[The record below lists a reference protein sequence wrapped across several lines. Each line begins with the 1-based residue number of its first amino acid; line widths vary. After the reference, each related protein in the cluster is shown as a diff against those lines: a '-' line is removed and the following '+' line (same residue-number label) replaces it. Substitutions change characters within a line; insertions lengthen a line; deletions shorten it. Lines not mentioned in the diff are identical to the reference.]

1 MALVMVATL
10 VFGRFFCSWGCHIL
24 ALQDAAGWLMDKLHI
39 KRQPIRSRTLIW
51 VPIGV
56 MLYLFIWP
64 QILQLSQGDGSEAM
78 HTVAA
83 GGSRSVSYTHLD
95 VYKRQVKRC
104 VVDHYDHALVLHESE
119 RGAINADHPLFART
133 RFTPW
138 QPTCEYLLLD
148 MVTRIRA
155 ELPTGAYL
163 SQVRLQE
170 TATSWAVWEDGE

>member
-1 MALVMVATL
+1 MSTDRRVQVTKRFTLEMAHGLRDHD
-10 VFGRFFCSWGCHIL
+10 GPCKHIH
-24 ALQDAAGWLMDKLHI
+24 GH
-39 KRQPIRSRTLIW
+39 
-51 VPIGV
+51 
-56 MLYLFIWP
+56 
-64 QILQLSQGDGSEAM
+64 
-78 HTVAA
+78 
-83 GGSRSVSYTHLD
+83 SYVLD
-95 VYKRQVKRC
+95 VTLTGEPLDRTGDPKNGMVMDFADLKAIVKRC